1 MIDDIM
7 KKADERMKG
16 AEEQLLSNF
25 ASVRTGR
32 ANAMILDR
40 VKAVYY
46 GTLPPIN

>member
-25 ASVRTGR
+25 ASVRHF
-32 ANAMILDR
+32 L
-40 VKAVYY
+40 
-46 GTLPPIN
+46 